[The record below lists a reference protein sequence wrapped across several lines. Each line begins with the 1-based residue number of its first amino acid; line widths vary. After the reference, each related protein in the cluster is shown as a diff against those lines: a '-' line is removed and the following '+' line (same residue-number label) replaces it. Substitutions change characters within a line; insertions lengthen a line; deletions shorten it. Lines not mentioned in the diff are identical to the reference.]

1 MAETKNLDAI
11 ALLKKDHDEVEDL
24 FKQFSNASGEGRKEK
39 LARQICQELTIHA
52 QIEEEI
58 FYPACEGKVDEDLLK
73 RATASCWSAIPALVS
88 PPDHATRSH
97 GCGSLPP
104 HPASSAR

>member
-39 LARQICQELTIHA
+39 LARQICQELQSTR
-52 QIEEEI
+52 
-58 FYPACEGKVDEDLLK
+58 KSRK
-73 RATASCWSAIPALVS
+73 RFFIRRAKA
-88 PPDHATRSH
+88 RSMRT
-97 GCGSLPP
+97 C
-104 HPASSAR
+104 